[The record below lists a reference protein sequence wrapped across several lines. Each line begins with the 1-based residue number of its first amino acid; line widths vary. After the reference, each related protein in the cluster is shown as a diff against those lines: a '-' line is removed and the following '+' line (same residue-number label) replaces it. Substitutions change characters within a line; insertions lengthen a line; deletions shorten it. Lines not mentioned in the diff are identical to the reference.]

1 MKKLISVI
9 YPADRVMSYVMT
21 TELEGESLLE
31 VVFAQFNSGSGAE
44 GEVFLNSRC
53 RSMCVND
60 VVVVN
65 GEYWQCSFVGW
76 NKVDVE
82 YMNRLEKEVEEH
94 PLYNMVDGGAWSAL
108 NDIMWNQRRK
118 EPKTV

>member
-21 TELEGESLLE
+21 TELEGESLLD
-31 VVFAQFNSGSGAE
+31 VVFGQFNSGSGSE
-44 GEVFLNSRC
+44 GEVFLNGRC

-60 VVVVN
+60 IVGVN
-65 GEYWQCSFVGW
+65 GEYWQCAFVGW

-94 PLYNMVDGGAWSAL
+94 PLYDSVDGGAWSAL
-108 NDIMWNQRRK
+108 NDIMWNRRRK

>member
-21 TELEGESLLE
+21 TELEGESLLD
-31 VVFAQFNSGSGAE
+31 VVFGQFNSGSGSE

-60 VVVVN
+60 IVAVN
-65 GEYWQCSFVGW
+65 GEYWQCGFVGW

-82 YMNRLEKEVEEH
+82 YMTRLEKEVEEH
-94 PLYNMVDGGAWSAL
+94 PLYNQTEGGPWSAL
-108 NDIMWNQRRK
+108 NDIMWNRRK
-118 EPKTV
+118 KVVKTV

>member
-44 GEVFLNSRC
+44 GEVFLNGRC

-60 VVVVN
+60 IVAVN

-82 YMNRLEKEVEEH
+82 YMNQLEKEVEEH
-94 PLYNMVDGGAWSAL
+94 PLYNQTEGGPWSAL
-108 NDIMWNQRRK
+108 NDIMWNRRRK